1 MYLCIS
7 LSSYMYLRGW
17 RYTAKLVLFEIEIS
31 KSTKPYPSVSREYTN
46 RMGRCF
52 LLVVSQETSMRFP
65 TVFRQ
70 PLIFV
75 RAVQAFPRR
84 DSRGPGDTMF
94 VIVLDVHYRPV
105 FLESLLGYYRCS
117 DYHCRNC
124 CDNCHCCYCY
134 CCLLN
139 QLSSSSSSSSSSLQ
153 LLPFMILVIITYIFR
168 ILILVSLL

>member
-1 MYLCIS
+1 MYMYLCIS

-70 PLIFV
+70 PLILLELSKHSPEETQED
-75 RAVQAFPRR
+75 RAIP
-84 DSRGPGDTMF
+84 
-94 VIVLDVHYRPV
+94 
-105 FLESLLGYYRCS
+105 
-117 DYHCRNC
+117 
-124 CDNCHCCYCY
+124 
-134 CCLLN
+134 CLL
-139 QLSSSSSSSSSSLQ
+139 LSLMCIIALFSWSLF
-153 LLPFMILVIITYIFR
+153 LGTIVVVTITVGTVVIIVIAATAIVVY
-168 ILILVSLL
+168 